1 MVAVPLDELRRDLG
15 VAHGRATCTTSA
27 PRWRWG
33 WPSRGS
39 GGLTPEGETWR
50 RHGVRWAVGIPQ
62 TWTAGGIDRPKIRRF
77 LERADALGFESAW
90 VVEQVLGAI
99 PSLDAVE
106 LLAWAAAVTER
117 IRLGTAVLL
126 TPIRSPVHLAKSLA
140 TVDQL
145 SGGRLD
151 VGVGMGGN
159 AKVYPAYGI
168 TPARRVARFNE
179 GISADACPLD
189 RAARDVR
196 RASSGSSRTPRWSRS
211 RSSARTRRSG
221 SARITPTPFAGRFG
235 GTWGS
240 WARGR
245 PPRRRSRGRWGSCGA
260 SSRRRA
266 AILPPSTSASAS
278 TSPSTA
284 TGIAPGAGWPS
295 TSPRSTGVPK
305 LAAEVSVW
313 GSADQCVAGLR
324 EITAAGARLLM
335 LNPVFDELEQ
345 LEILAAEGRPRLTLD
360 RSGDRGVSGHE
371 ALYLPP
377 RVD

>member
-1 MVAVPLDELRRDLG
+1 MTAR
-15 VAHGRATCTTSA
+15 
-27 PRWRWG
+27 
-33 WPSRGS
+33 
-39 GGLTPEGETWR
+39 
-50 RHGVRWAVGIPQ
+50 VRLAVGIPQ
-62 TWTAGGIDRPKIRRF
+62 TWTAGEIDRPKIRRF

-106 LLAWAAAVTER
+106 LLAWAAAVTEH

-179 GISADACPLD
+179 GIQLMRALWTEPRVTFRGEFWQLEDAAMEPKPVQRPHPPLWLGAHHPD
-189 RAARDVR
+189 ALR
-196 RASSGSSRTPRWSRS
+196 RAVRWNM
-211 RSSARTRRSG
+211 G
-221 SARITPTPFAGRFG
+221 FMGAG
-235 GTWGS
+235 
-240 WARGR
+240 
-245 PPRRRSRGRWGSCGA
+245 
-260 SSRRRA
+260 
-266 AILPPSTSASAS
+266 SAS
-278 TSPSTA
+278 TA
-284 TGIAPGAGWPS
+284 TFAREMGILRGFLGEAGRDPAAVDVGK
-295 TSPRSTGVPK
+295 RVYVALDRDRERAGRRLAEYFAAFYGRAE

-324 EITAAGARLLM
+324 EIATAGARLLM
-335 LNPVFDELEQ
+335 LNPVFDELDQ
-345 LEILAAEGRPRLTLD
+345 LEALAAEVVPRL
-360 RSGDRGVSGHE
+360 
-371 ALYLPP
+371 
-377 RVD
+377 